1 MTIINKIRIF
11 AAATLTLAVSGCDD
25 YFEPDYTG
33 SIPEE
38 KFYDNINSLRMGLNS
53 VYNVVQSK
61 NYEFGELLFGLG
73 VSDDAWAHQDVS
85 SGTIPD
91 ILNFTFD
98 TQNEQI
104 LTRYRTQYL
113 GINKANQVIRNVGNV
128 PFKNNGSTKKEIR
141 EVYGQAKVL
150 RAMFYFNL
158 VKTFGGVSIQPE
170 HQELGSLIVPRSTV
184 QEVYAYIE
192 KDLREAVL
200 LLRKGRYQQAEAGQI
215 GVGGGLGLL
224 MKVLLYEA
232 SPGTDIPADVKAAKW
247 KEAYEIGRYF
257 IEGEDITV
265 NDLLKFDERYSGIAW
280 KDFAAAMFLED
291 NVEKESVL
299 AGSDIVN
306 LHRLDDFDNIFR
318 LAGEFSI
325 ESLIEINH
333 FDFSGLSSDIDEG
346 WGLYNNFIHQ
356 NASGVSLSPVAT
368 KDLYNAMNNDPRR
381 MYTITGR
388 IYNEYFCQEGTISL
402 KSHDAAEGYLFMK
415 TFLFPSEGSEAGRNY
430 RVMRYAEAL
439 LIYAEILLENQEPR
453 RAVDYVNKVRQ
464 RARKLI
470 DSANP
475 NARYNPVKSA
485 DFKDISYAPYDI
497 TREAILKEKRIEM
510 AGECDRWF
518 EVCRLGKA
526 YERQL
531 FLSRNLPTEASGK
544 IRQRGQHFK
553 KGINEIYP
561 IPYKEVYT
569 SNGVIKQNFGY

>member
-85 SGTIPD
+85 SGTVPD

-518 EVCRLGKA
+518 EVCRLGQA

-544 IRQRGQHFK
+544 QGSAGSISRR
-553 KGINEIYP
+553 
-561 IPYKEVYT
+561 V
-569 SNGVIKQNFGY
+569 

>member
-1 MTIINKIRIF
+1 M
-11 AAATLTLAVSGCDD
+11 AVSGCDD

-85 SGTIPD
+85 SGTVPD

-158 VKTFGGVSIQPE
+158 VKTFGGVPIQPE
-170 HQELGSLIVPRSTV
+170 QQELNTLIVPRSSV

-215 GVGGGLGLL
+215 GVGGGLGML

-232 SPGTDIPADVKAAKW
+232 SPGTDIPADVKAEKW

-257 IEGEDITV
+257 IEGQDITV
-265 NDLLKFDERYSGIAW
+265 NDLLKFDERYAGISW
-280 KDFAAAMFLED
+280 DDFARRMFLED
-291 NVEKESVL
+291 NVGKESVL

-306 LHRLDDFDNIFR
+306 LHRLDDFDHIFR

-346 WGLYNNFIHQ
+346 WELYNNFIHQ

-368 KDLYNAMNNDPRR
+368 KDLFNAMNNDPRR

-439 LIYAEILLENQEPR
+439 LIYAEILLENQQPR
-453 RAVDYVNKVRQ
+453 LAVDYVNKVRQ

-470 DSANP
+470 DPANP

-497 TREAILKEKRIEM
+497 TREAILNEKRIEM

-518 EVCRLGKA
+518 EVCRLGQA

-561 IPYKEVYT
+561 IPYKEVFM
-569 SNGVIKQNFGY
+569 SNGVIRQNFGY

>member
-11 AAATLTLAVSGCDD
+11 VAATLTLAVSGCDD

-38 KFYDNINSLRMGLNS
+38 KLYDNINSLRMGLNS

-104 LTRYRTQYL
+104 RTRYRTQYL

>member
-85 SGTIPD
+85 SGTVPD

-141 EVYGQAKVL
+141 EVDGQAKVL

-518 EVCRLGKA
+518 EVCRLGQA

>member
-1 MTIINKIRIF
+1 MTIINKIRML
-11 AAATLTLAVSGCDD
+11 AVATLSVAVAGCDD

-232 SPGTDIPADVKAAKW
+232 SPGTDIPADVKAEKW

-257 IEGEDITV
+257 IEGEDIRV
-265 NDLLKFDERYSGIAW
+265 NDLLKFDERYSGISW
-280 KDFAAAMFLED
+280 EDFAAAMFLED

-470 DSANP
+470 DTGNP

-518 EVCRLGKA
+518 EVCRLGQA

>member
-85 SGTIPD
+85 SGTVPD

-518 EVCRLGKA
+518 EVCRLGHH
-526 YERQL
+526 
-531 FLSRNLPTEASGK
+531 G
-544 IRQRGQHFK
+544 G
-553 KGINEIYP
+553 
-561 IPYKEVYT
+561 
-569 SNGVIKQNFGY
+569 

>member
-1 MTIINKIRIF
+1 M
-11 AAATLTLAVSGCDD
+11 
-25 YFEPDYTG
+25 
-33 SIPEE
+33 
-38 KFYDNINSLRMGLNS
+38 
-53 VYNVVQSK
+53 
-61 NYEFGELLFGLG
+61 
-73 VSDDAWAHQDVS
+73 
-85 SGTIPD
+85 
-91 ILNFTFD
+91 
-98 TQNEQI
+98 
-104 LTRYRTQYL
+104 
-113 GINKANQVIRNVGNV
+113 
-128 PFKNNGSTKKEIR
+128 
-141 EVYGQAKVL
+141 
-150 RAMFYFNL
+150 RA
-158 VKTFGGVSIQPE
+158 G
-170 HQELGSLIVPRSTV
+170 
-184 QEVYAYIE
+184 
-192 KDLREAVL
+192 
-200 LLRKGRYQQAEAGQI
+200 
-215 GVGGGLGLL
+215 
-224 MKVLLYEA
+224 
-232 SPGTDIPADVKAAKW
+232 
-247 KEAYEIGRYF
+247 
-257 IEGEDITV
+257 
-265 NDLLKFDERYSGIAW
+265 
-280 KDFAAAMFLED
+280 
-291 NVEKESVL
+291 
-299 AGSDIVN
+299 
-306 LHRLDDFDNIFR
+306 
-318 LAGEFSI
+318 
-325 ESLIEINH
+325 
-333 FDFSGLSSDIDEG
+333 
-346 WGLYNNFIHQ
+346 GLYNNFIHQ

-518 EVCRLGKA
+518 EVCRLGQA

>member
-1 MTIINKIRIF
+1 
-11 AAATLTLAVSGCDD
+11 
-25 YFEPDYTG
+25 
-33 SIPEE
+33 
-38 KFYDNINSLRMGLNS
+38 
-53 VYNVVQSK
+53 
-61 NYEFGELLFGLG
+61 
-73 VSDDAWAHQDVS
+73 
-85 SGTIPD
+85 
-91 ILNFTFD
+91 
-98 TQNEQI
+98 
-104 LTRYRTQYL
+104 
-113 GINKANQVIRNVGNV
+113 
-128 PFKNNGSTKKEIR
+128 
-141 EVYGQAKVL
+141 
-150 RAMFYFNL
+150 
-158 VKTFGGVSIQPE
+158 
-170 HQELGSLIVPRSTV
+170 
-184 QEVYAYIE
+184 
-192 KDLREAVL
+192 
-200 LLRKGRYQQAEAGQI
+200 
-215 GVGGGLGLL
+215 
-224 MKVLLYEA
+224 
-232 SPGTDIPADVKAAKW
+232 
-247 KEAYEIGRYF
+247 
-257 IEGEDITV
+257 
-265 NDLLKFDERYSGIAW
+265 
-280 KDFAAAMFLED
+280 
-291 NVEKESVL
+291 
-299 AGSDIVN
+299 
-306 LHRLDDFDNIFR
+306 
-318 LAGEFSI
+318 
-325 ESLIEINH
+325 
-333 FDFSGLSSDIDEG
+333 
-346 WGLYNNFIHQ
+346 
-356 NASGVSLSPVAT
+356 
-368 KDLYNAMNNDPRR
+368 

-430 RVMRYAEAL
+430 RVMRYVEAL

-518 EVCRLGKA
+518 EVCRLGQA